1 MTRAVD
7 METAKAITETF
18 FEIIA
23 APSYESGV
31 AEYLAEKKPN
41 LRVLA
46 ITPGY
51 APKLQ
56 ITGNRCGFLVQE
68 DALPPIPQT
77 DKGHWVGE
85 PKPEL
90 WEDLLFAWKT
100 AAITKSNAI
109 VLVKDRAAVG
119 IGGGFTNRVDAA
131 EYALKLAKEA
141 AEGSVLASD
150 AFFPFPDTIE
160 LAAKAGVKAV
170 IQPGGSIKDDDV
182 AKRAEELGISMFV
195 GGSRTFRH

>member
-1 MTRAVD
+1 MTRNVD

-18 FEIIA
+18 FEIVA
-23 APSYESGV
+23 APSYGEGV
-31 AEYLAEKKPN
+31 IEWFREKKPN
-41 LRVLA
+41 LRVLT

-68 DALPPIPQT
+68 DMLP
-77 DKGHWVGE
+77 VL
-85 PKPEL
+85 PKMDEGKWIGNARPDL
-90 WEDLLFAWKT
+90 WDDIIFAWKT
-100 AAITKSNAI
+100 AAITKSNSI
-109 VLVKDRAAVG
+109 VLVKDGAAVG

-131 EYALKLAKEA
+131 EYALRLACEKA
-141 AEGSVLASD
+141 KGAVMASD

-160 LAAKAGVKAV
+160 LAAKEGVAAV
-170 IQPGGSIKDDDV
+170 IQPGGSIKDEEV
-182 AKRAEELGISMFV
+182 FKRAEELGISMFV